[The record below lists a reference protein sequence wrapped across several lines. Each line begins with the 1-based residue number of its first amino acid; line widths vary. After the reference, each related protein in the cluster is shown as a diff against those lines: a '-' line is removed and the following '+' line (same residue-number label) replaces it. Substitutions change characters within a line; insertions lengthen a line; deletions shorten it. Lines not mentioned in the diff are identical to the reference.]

1 MAVPPLLVDVGTVA
15 AAVAALWAGASWFV
29 EGASTTARRLG
40 IPGLVV
46 GLTVVSL
53 GTSAPEFAV
62 TLDAALAGR
71 ADISVANVVGS
82 NVLNLGFVIGGAA
95 LVRALPTS
103 RSLLRRDGTVLVG
116 ATLLT
121 FVLVLDLRVS
131 RLEGGLLAA
140 LMVAYLLVLARSG
153 REDPA
158 GADAPGG
165 ESEPA
170 SPGGSGG
177 ATPVPVDGPLASD
190 ANPATGGVGPGGA
203 GTDGTPGGD
212 PGETDPDGTAGD
224 DARGA
229 VRAADVLRF
238 VVGLALVV
246 VGAHLLVL
254 GASDI
259 AREAGVSEWV
269 IGATVVAGGTS
280 TPEFVTSVV
289 AARQG
294 RAGISGGNV
303 VGSCIFNLLGVLGL
317 AALVSPLSV
326 AAAAI
331 DGMWWLL
338 GTVVVVSAM
347 LGTRRVLSRTEGGVL
362 VAINAVNWIVDFL
375 L

>member
-1 MAVPPLLVDVGTVA
+1 MVVPPTAVDLVTLV

-29 EGASTTARRLG
+29 DGASTTARRLG
-40 IPGLVV
+40 VPGLIV
-46 GLTVVSL
+46 GLTVVAL

-62 TLDAALAGR
+62 TLDAALAGK

-82 NVLNLGFVIGGAA
+82 NVLNLGFVLGGAA

-103 RSLLRRDGTVLVG
+103 RPLLRRDGPVLVG

-121 FVLVLDLRVS
+121 VLLVRDLRVS
-131 RLEGGLLAA
+131 RPEGALLAA

-153 REDPA
+153 RNGAA
-158 GADAPGG
+158 GDDA
-165 ESEPA
+165 
-170 SPGGSGG
+170 GGSDG
-177 ATPVPVDGPLASD
+177 TVPVPLDGPLASD
-190 ANPATGGVGPGGA
+190 ANPATGR
-203 GTDGTPGGD
+203 GD
-212 PGETDPDGTAGD
+212 PGGEATGGEATGGDVETDAG
-224 DARGA
+224 GA
-229 VRAADVLRF
+229 IRSADVLRF

-246 VGAHLLVL
+246 GGAHLLVL
-254 GASDI
+254 GASDL
-259 AREAGVSEWV
+259 ARDAGVSEWV

-294 RAGISGGNV
+294 RPGISGGNV

-317 AALVSPLSV
+317 AALVRPLPV
-326 AAAAI
+326 APVAV
-331 DGMWWLL
+331 DGTWWLL
-338 GTVVVVSAM
+338 GTVLVVSAM

-362 VAINAVNWIVDFL
+362 VAINAVNWVVDFL